1 MKMLKELREVTFR
14 CAPNFSIEYQTSLWL
29 LALQYTTEHF
39 RSEISLSSPEFFHS
53 LMANDLSKLADQ
65 SSAIYRLIRG
75 MHGTYLIDT
84 GVRLGF
90 FEKILDSGESGVT
103 SFSLSSSCGTNP
115 RYTEIWCQM
124 ASSLE
129 LLSASDNTNSVRSAS
144 TRYTFAPC
152 MDELLGR
159 KDGAFYIG
167 GAAHSHIQISRDYNR
182 ISNLFKTGKTFPFQQ
197 HNKKFLLSVAKS
209 GRNIPRRLFSIV
221 FPKMP
226 ELKERLESKGGRIL
240 DIGCGAGYAVVEMAK
255 IFPKCTCSGID
266 IEPNSIKLAKKLI
279 LKNKLQARVKVT
291 ACKDQNYGPA
301 ESCDL
306 ITMILVLHEIS
317 PNLKQAVLNSA
328 ARALV
333 PGGTLLIYDE
343 AYPQTFSD
351 LTKEPKYFAV
361 MAQWF
366 ESLWGNVINTKIEIR
381 ELIAKSGL
389 TIQDETDFSR
399 FYIVSAAKK

>member
-1 MKMLKELREVTFR
+1 MKEHLRG
-14 CAPNFSIEYQTSLWL
+14 
-29 LALQYTTEHF
+29 
-39 RSEISLSSPEFFHS
+39 EISLSHSELFHY
-53 LMANDLSKLADQ
+53 LMTSDLSKLSDQ

-75 MHGTYLIDT
+75 MHATYLIDA
-84 GVRLGF
+84 GVRFGF
-90 FEKILDSGESGVT
+90 FERILDCGENGVT
-103 SFSLSSSCGTNP
+103 SLSLSSKCGTNP
-115 RYTEIWCQM
+115 KYTEIWCQM
-124 ASSLE
+124 ATSLE
-129 LLSASDNTNSVRSAS
+129 LLKADDNTNSVRSTSA
-144 TRYTFAPC
+144 RYSFAPC

-159 KDGAFYIG
+159 KDGTFYIG

-182 ISNLFKTGKTFPFQQ
+182 ISNLFKTGKTYPFQQ
-197 HNKKFLLSVAKS
+197 HNKKFLISVAKS
-209 GRNIPRRLFSIV
+209 GRNIPKRLFSIV

-226 ELKERLESKGGRIL
+226 ELKEKLENKGGRIL

-255 IFPKCTCSGID
+255 IFPKCTCIGID

-279 LKNKLQARVKVT
+279 LKNKLQARVNVK
-291 ACKDQNYGPA
+291 ASKDPNYGPA

-317 PNLKQAVLNSA
+317 PNLKQSVLNFA

-399 FYIVSAAKK
+399 FYIVTATKK